1 MYVDL
6 IVTIL
11 LLVVLAGVATRLGA
25 RDARPDA
32 PTPGADAF
40 FAERDRFTPRGWR
53 WILAARFLAMMAGM
67 LLASLLLQ

>member
-6 IVTIL
+6 LVTIA

-32 PTPGADAF
+32 PTHGMDAF
-40 FAERDRFTPRGWR
+40 FAQRDRFTPRGWR
-53 WILAARFLAMMAGM
+53 WILAARFLALMAVT
-67 LLASLLLQ
+67 LLASMLLQ